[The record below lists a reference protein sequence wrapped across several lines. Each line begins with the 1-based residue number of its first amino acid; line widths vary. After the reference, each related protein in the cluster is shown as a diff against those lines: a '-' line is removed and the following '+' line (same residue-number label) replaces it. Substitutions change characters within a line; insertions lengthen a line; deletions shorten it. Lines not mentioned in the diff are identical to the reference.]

1 MGKVRARQENGKLF
15 LDFRYQGDR
24 CREQTA
30 LDDTPKN
37 RKIVEQLL
45 AKIENEIE
53 EGTFD
58 YAATFPAS
66 ARAVKYAKSSATAAS
81 SVTRQ
86 TPPRAAGD
94 DTDRTPRVR
103 EFAETWFQQMK
114 PEWRP
119 SYQETILVTLN
130 RYLLPKF
137 GNQRVGSITRANL
150 LDFRAELCAIERP
163 KGKLSNARINK
174 ILGIM
179 RKLLGEAGDRFDFTN
194 PAIGIK
200 ALRKTKTDI
209 QPFSLEE
216 VRRILDAVRAD
227 YQPYLAVRFYTGMR
241 TGEINALRWRD
252 IDMDNALILVR
263 NTLYK
268 GELQEGAKT
277 EGSVR
282 DIPMIPQVL
291 EALQRQREIVSREIE
306 CIERQLF
313 WPVDDNYFGRL
324 PLSLAACSFD
334 PQRGSGWRPPSNR
347 SKYSWMSDQE
357 ARTRLQ
363 RQRRQGFPSAPVV
376 GSSAKAPNEGASHG
390 IGEPAPIRLRR
401 SGMRSPSDW
410 GRSLRLTH

>member
-1 MGKVRARQENGKLF
+1 MGKVRARPENGKLF

-37 RKIVEQLL
+37 RKLVEQLL
-45 AKIENEIE
+45 AKIEKEIE
-53 EGTFD
+53 DGTFD
-58 YAATFPAS
+58 YGATFPAS
-66 ARAVKYAKSSATAAS
+66 ARAIKYAKSSAAAAP
-81 SVTRQ
+81 SVAPP
-86 TPPRAAGD
+86 TPLRAATNE
-94 DTDRTPRVR
+94 TDRTPRVR

-130 RYLLPKF
+130 RYLLPRF

-179 RKLLGEAGDRFDFTN
+179 RKLLGEAGDRYDFTN

-216 VRRILDAVRAD
+216 VRRILDTVRDD
-227 YQPYLAVRFYTGMR
+227 YQPYLAVRFFTGMR

-252 IDMDNALILVR
+252 IDMDSELILIR

-282 DIPMIPQVL
+282 DIPMIPQVR
-291 EALQRQREIVSREIE
+291 EALQRQREIVSRDIE
-306 CIERQLF
+306 WVFPSPGGKPLDARNFCRRIWKPLLA
-313 WPVDDNYFGRL
+313 YLGL
-324 PLSLAACSFD
+324 PYRRPYQTRHTAATLMLAAGEQ
-334 PQRGSGWRPPSNR
+334 PQYVAAILGHANTQMLYSTYSRYVRNMTRQDGSA
-347 SKYSWMSDQE
+347 M
-357 ARTRLQ
+357 ARML
-363 RQRRQGFPSAPVV
+363 
-376 GSSAKAPNEGASHG
+376 
-390 IGEPAPIRLRR
+390 
-401 SGMRSPSDW
+401 SP
-410 GRSLRLTH
+410 